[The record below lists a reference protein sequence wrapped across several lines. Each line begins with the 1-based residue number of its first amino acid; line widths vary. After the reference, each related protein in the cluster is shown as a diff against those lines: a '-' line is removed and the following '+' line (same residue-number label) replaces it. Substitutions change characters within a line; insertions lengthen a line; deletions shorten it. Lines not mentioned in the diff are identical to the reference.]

1 MPYISLSREGN
12 VGSRRFLGEVDDE
25 GVCRARCR
33 CHDAA
38 QLVDDGAVNLETEEH
53 VSAPPWR
60 GRRRRIVGR
69 ADESVVHLVCP
80 GILPMLVDEDAVHL
94 ETEERGF

>member
-1 MPYISLSREGN
+1 MGC
-12 VGSRRFLGEVDDE
+12 DE
-25 GVCRARCR
+25 ARCR
-33 CHDAA
+33 FRCPRWSSAEHLVDERGADLDDAA
-38 QLVDDGAVNLETEEH
+38 
-53 VSAPPWR
+53 AP
-60 GRRRRIVGR
+60 GR

>member
-1 MPYISLSREGN
+1 MVPYISKQKSEGFD
-12 VGSRRFLGEVDDE
+12 V
-25 GVCRARCR
+25 
-33 CHDAA
+33 H
-38 QLVDDGAVNLETEEH
+38 
-53 VSAPPWR
+53 APPWR
-60 GRRRRIVGR
+60 GRRRGVVVHIRCPRWSSAEHLVDERGADLDDAAAPGR